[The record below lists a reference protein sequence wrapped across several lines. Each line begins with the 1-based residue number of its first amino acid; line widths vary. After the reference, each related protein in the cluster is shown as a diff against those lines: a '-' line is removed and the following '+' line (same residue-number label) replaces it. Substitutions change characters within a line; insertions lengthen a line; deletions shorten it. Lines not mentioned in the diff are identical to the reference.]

1 MEYDAL
7 ASAVSLADLLM
18 QQRIGQ
24 IILPMPEEAKVAL
37 LRYKFKYVGMSILEQ
52 NMQVLYMK
60 TVMEE

>member
-1 MEYDAL
+1 
-7 ASAVSLADLLM
+7 
-18 QQRIGQ
+18 
-24 IILPMPEEAKVAL
+24 MPEEAKVAL